1 MNIVINSFSNGIA
14 TNVDPNDLNNKFAVT
29 TQNFLLDQPGRLV
42 KRPGR
47 TATVTI
53 NSLSFTDVKYWSPSN
68 LKINGTAI
76 DDKWIGYDG
85 VVKKLVFTP
94 SNILG
99 GVTPTALSS
108 SAYSSNIPTDFDLQD
123 HGTEFRMAP
132 NNLNHGP
139 KILQHISRNFF
150 SGSYSVDEFV
160 FQDALLPKS
169 SDINFVSLSESASA
183 SGFEMTNGQ
192 TNTYKLNAVYDGIQ
206 ELPLNTSSK
215 SITTTNTNRMN
226 QIKFTLSASTSG
238 TAPNK
243 TYGFN
248 PRMTAVKIYRE
259 TSNSGTYFHIG
270 TVPINTKTGNDNVLP
285 STTTYKKGI
294 EAVYADS
301 FIDDSANLTAS
312 GAIFAPFDCGA
323 TGDPSTTTVSIFYY
337 ICKKSDSLVND
348 ATNFGAVLTK
358 GHPIFAKINQGTSS
372 NVTST
377 PSTDSTFVS
386 NLQNGIINTVTVDSL
401 VSTGHTPVDF
411 FNEECVI
418 VIIKGLSTVDPVS
431 GQTSHTFSVVDSF
444 DIAIGSCH
452 SKQIVFHT
460 KSNNELFSTGEFNGG
475 FLVKGNNHN
484 LIQDTV
490 GKAVLTNNP
499 TSGFGNAAVQI
510 FKSYIEQYATNTA
523 TYFFYDIGFTSGA
536 QQPYVDDAKV
546 RVHYKFSQ
554 MLNDRLFVGNVKLDP
569 DVDNEDHP
577 DWLIYSEPG
586 MPDVLPIVNY
596 IQIKDQQGGKM
607 MALNKLLDSLVVFMS
622 RGTFRLDV
630 NSVGDPSSW
639 QLMES
644 ERHIGC
650 VATKGVVN
658 IKDNLFFCS
667 QDAVYQITPD
677 FRFTPISEPIKD
689 VYQASTNKQNSR
701 LMYDVKRNRLLCR
714 FGDVIDTIY
723 AYDLISNGWSTIKF
737 NSSASS
743 FYSIDDT
750 LDVFGFFNITPQV
763 GAPTNCEIHRIH
775 QSGSSENMEVV
786 YETGF
791 TNVTKMDINTIVR
804 RVNLNYESSSALT
817 CKVYTNGDN
826 TTVRGTLTF
835 PANNSSKNYLVSIRP
850 TGIRA
855 KSIALKISATTSAEV
870 KINKVEIET
879 DE

>member
-14 TNVDPNDLNNKFAVT
+14 TNVDPNDLNNNYAVT

-99 GVTPTALSS
+99 GVTPTSLSS

-160 FQDALLPKS
+160 FQDALLPQS
-169 SDINFVSLSESASA
+169 SDVNFVSLEESASA
-183 SGFEMTNGQ
+183 SGFAMTNSQ
-192 TNTYKLNAVYDGIQ
+192 LNSYKLNPVYDGIQ
-206 ELPLNTSSK
+206 ELPLDTASK
-215 SITTTNTNRMN
+215 SITTSTNNRMN
-226 QIKFTLSASTSG
+226 QIKFTLSAATSG

-248 PRMTAVKIYRE
+248 PRMTAVKVYRE

-270 TVPINTKTGNDNVLP
+270 TIPINTKTGNDNVLP
-285 STTTYKKGI
+285 STTTYKTGTS
-294 EAVYADS
+294 AVYSTA
-301 FIDDSANLTAS
+301 FINKATDMTTGNGIFTNFNTGQSENQHVDVIVKYYAVKTSVTTKSAIQSQGFNLF
-312 GAIFAPFDCGA
+312 GGINLNGP
-323 TGDPSTTTVSIFYY
+323 TTT
-337 ICKKSDSLVND
+337 N
-348 ATNFGAVLTK
+348 APA
-358 GHPIFAKINQGTSS
+358 
-372 NVTST
+372 
-377 PSTDSTFVS
+377 TDSTFTT
-386 NLQNGIINTVTVDSL
+386 NLANGFIET
-401 VSTGHTPVDF
+401 TGNNSGTQVDF
-411 FNEECVI
+411 FNEEIKIVRF
-418 VIIKGLSTVDPVS
+418 VIIDDDNAQTLTETIDKTTVI
-431 GQTSHTFSVVDSF
+431 G
-444 DIAIGSCH
+444 IGSCH
-452 SKQIVFHT
+452 ANQLVFHT
-460 KSNNELFSTGEFNGG
+460 QSNNELFNVGEFNGG
-475 FLVKGNNHN
+475 FLVKSNIHN
-484 LIQDTV
+484 LIQDTL
-490 GKAVLTNNP
+490 GKSVLLNNP
-499 TSGFGNAAVQI
+499 TSGFGSTSVQI
-510 FKSYIEQYATNTA
+510 FKRYIEEYATDTA
-523 TYFFYDIGFTSGA
+523 TYYFYDVGFTSGA
-536 QQPYVDDAKV
+536 PQPYVEDAKV

-596 IQIKDQQGGKM
+596 IQIKDQQGGTM

-644 ERHIGC
+644 EKHIGC

-714 FGDVIDTIY
+714 FGDVTTTIY

-737 NSSASS
+737 SSLPSD
-743 FYSIDDT
+743 FYSINDT
-750 LDVFGFFNITPQV
+750 LDVFGFSKTTPDNP
-763 GAPTNCEIHRIH
+763 GDATNCVIHSIH
-775 QSGSSENMEVV
+775 QSGSSESMDIV

-791 TNVTKMDINTIVR
+791 TNVTKMDVNTIVR
-804 RVNLNYESSSALT
+804 RVNLNYESSAALT